1 MTILRITVRTFQNE
15 EHANMFLL
23 MSQNINENIHDSDL
37 KINVRIIQNP
47 KLKNQITSVWEY
59 DNENHMNQ
67 VRSYLS
73 KFNKIPNSLSPK
85 EIVYMGEVKSSRIIN
100 LRFNSG
106 NFLFK
111 NLIDLIR
118 EFNDLIE

>member
-23 MSQNINENIHDSDL
+23 MSQNINENIHQSDL

-47 KLKNQITSVWEY
+47 KQKNQITSVWEY
-59 DNENHMNQ
+59 DDEKHMSQ

-73 KFNKIPNSLSPK
+73 KFNNIPNSLSPK
-85 EIVYMGEVKSSRIIN
+85 EVVYMGEIKSSRIIN
-100 LRFNSG
+100 S
-106 NFLFK
+106 
-111 NLIDLIR
+111 
-118 EFNDLIE
+118 

>member
-47 KLKNQITSVWEY
+47 KQKNQITSVWEY
-59 DNENHMNQ
+59 DDEKHMSQ

-73 KFNKIPNSLSPK
+73 KFNNIPNSLSPK
-85 EIVYMGEVKSSRIIN
+85 EIVYMGEIKSSRIIN
-100 LRFNSG
+100 S
-106 NFLFK
+106 
-111 NLIDLIR
+111 
-118 EFNDLIE
+118 

>member
-23 MSQNINENIHDSDL
+23 MSQNINENIHQSDL

-47 KLKNQITSVWEY
+47 KQKNQITSVWEY
-59 DNENHMNQ
+59 DDEKHMSQ

-73 KFNKIPNSLSPK
+73 KFNNIPNSLSPK
-85 EIVYMGEVKSSRIIN
+85 EIVYMGEIKASKIIN
-100 LRFNSG
+100 S
-106 NFLFK
+106 
-111 NLIDLIR
+111 
-118 EFNDLIE
+118 E

>member
-23 MSQNINENIHDSDL
+23 MSQNINENIHQSDL

-47 KLKNQITSVWEY
+47 KQKNQITSVWEY
-59 DNENHMNQ
+59 DDEKHMSQ

-73 KFNKIPNSLSPK
+73 KFNNIPNSLSPK
-85 EIVYMGEVKSSRIIN
+85 EIVYLGEIKSSRIIN
-100 LRFNSG
+100 S
-106 NFLFK
+106 
-111 NLIDLIR
+111 
-118 EFNDLIE
+118 E

>member
-23 MSQNINENIHDSDL
+23 MSQNINENIHQSDL

-47 KLKNQITSVWEY
+47 KQKNQITSVWEY
-59 DNENHMNQ
+59 DDEKHMSQ

-73 KFNKIPNSLSPK
+73 KFNNIPNSLSPK
-85 EIVYMGEVKSSRIIN
+85 EVVYMGEIKSSRIIY
-100 LRFNSG
+100 S
-106 NFLFK
+106 
-111 NLIDLIR
+111 
-118 EFNDLIE
+118 

>member
-23 MSQNINENIHDSDL
+23 MSQNINENIHQSDL

-47 KLKNQITSVWEY
+47 KQKNQITSVWEY
-59 DNENHMNQ
+59 DDEKHMSQ

-73 KFNKIPNSLSPK
+73 KFNNIPNSLSPK
-85 EIVYMGEVKSSRIIN
+85 EIVYMGEIKSSRIIN
-100 LRFNSG
+100 S
-106 NFLFK
+106 
-111 NLIDLIR
+111 
-118 EFNDLIE
+118 E

>member
-59 DNENHMNQ
+59 DDENHMNQ

-100 LRFNSG
+100 L
-106 NFLFK
+106 
-111 NLIDLIR
+111 
-118 EFNDLIE
+118 E